1 MILIFNEARAV
12 FYGKYRLIP
21 GTNVVDDKFD
31 LTHPT
36 IKEMLE
42 DGRLEQVDESNTAD
56 VKKAIAH
63 SYTKNTLDGVTSASK
78 ANGVKD
84 AAKKQ
89 ASKIKKIDKEWSDA
103 VKEQEK
109 QKNDGE
115 ADDEKDEEGDTEE

>member
-63 SYTKNTLDGVTSASK
+63 AYTKNTLDGVTAASK
-78 ANGVKD
+78 DKGVTE

-103 VKEQEK
+103 VKKQEK

-115 ADDEKDEEGDTEE
+115 TDDEKDEEGDTEE

>member
-42 DGRLEQVDESNTAD
+42 DGRLEKVDESNTAD

-63 SYTKNTLDGVTSASK
+63 SYTKTTLDSVVAASK
-78 ANGVKD
+78 VKGVKD

-89 ASKIKKIDKEWSDA
+89 GGKIKEFDKEWSDA
-103 VKEQEK
+103 VKKQDKQE
-109 QKNDGE
+109 NDGE
-115 ADDEKDEEGDTEE
+115 TDDEKDEEGDTEE

>member
-42 DGRLEQVDESNTAD
+42 DGRLEKVDESNAAD

-63 SYTKNTLDGVTSASK
+63 SYTKTTLDSVVAASK
-78 ANGVKD
+78 VKGVKE

-89 ASKIKKIDKEWSDA
+89 GGKIKEFDKEWSDA
-103 VKEQEK
+103 VKKQEK

-115 ADDEKDEEGDTEE
+115 TDDEKDEEGDTEE

>member
-63 SYTKNTLDGVTSASK
+63 AYTKNALDGVTSGSK
-78 ANGVKD
+78 DKGVTE
-84 AAKKQ
+84 AAKKK

-103 VKEQEK
+103 VKKQEK
-109 QKNDGE
+109 QKTG
-115 ADDEKDEEGDTEE
+115 DEKDEEGETEE